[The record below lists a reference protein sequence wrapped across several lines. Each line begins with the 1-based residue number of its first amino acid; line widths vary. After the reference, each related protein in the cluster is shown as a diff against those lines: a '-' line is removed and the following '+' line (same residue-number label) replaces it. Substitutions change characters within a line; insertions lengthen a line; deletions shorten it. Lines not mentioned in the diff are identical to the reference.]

1 MIENLIELLFGLWVL
16 SYFASFCYMVK
27 GRGVI
32 SALFW
37 GLIPMRFLLNM
48 AADGDYDDNPDW
60 LDRVQLMLIL
70 ALAGCWLFR
79 KHFAQ

>member
-1 MIENLIELLFGLWVL
+1 MIENLIALLFGLWVL

-27 GRGVI
+27 GRGLM

-48 AADGDYDDNPDW
+48 AVDGDYDDNPVW
-60 LDRVQLMLIL
+60 LDHIQMTLIL
-70 ALAGCWLFR
+70 ALVGCWLLR
-79 KHFAQ
+79 KHLA